1 MESNAALHKQ
11 EFKAGHQ
18 LGLDHKKLGMWLF
31 LSSEVMFFGGLISAF
46 LHFKINT
53 PSPAESAL
61 LDVALIGVNTFI
73 LLTSS
78 FTVVLGLAAIQRGN
92 SRALAGY
99 LGLTILLGAVFLT
112 GQVYEFKMLYQE
124 GMTLQSSVY
133 GSSFYTLTG
142 FHGLHVLIGVVW
154 AVFVLVNALRGRYA
168 ENEHGGVEIFGL
180 YWHFVDIVWIVLFT
194 IIYLV

>member
-1 MESNAALHKQ
+1 MESNAVLHKE
-11 EFKAGHQ
+11 EFTAGNK
-18 LGLDHKKLGMWLF
+18 LGLNHVKLGMWLF
-31 LSSEVMFFGGLISAF
+31 LSSEVMFFGGLIAAF

-53 PSPAESAL
+53 PSPAEAAL
-61 LDVALIGVNTFI
+61 LDVALIGINTFI

-78 FTVVLGLAAIQRGN
+78 FTVVLGLAAIQKGDSKGLIR
-92 SRALAGY
+92 Y
-99 LGLTILLGAVFLT
+99 IGLTILLGAVFLA
-112 GQVYEFKMLYQE
+112 GQGYEFTMLYQE

-133 GSSFYTLTG
+133 GSSFFTLTS

-154 AVFVLVNALRGRYA
+154 AVFVLVNGMRGRYT
-168 ENEHGGVEIFGL
+168 ENMYGGVEMFGL